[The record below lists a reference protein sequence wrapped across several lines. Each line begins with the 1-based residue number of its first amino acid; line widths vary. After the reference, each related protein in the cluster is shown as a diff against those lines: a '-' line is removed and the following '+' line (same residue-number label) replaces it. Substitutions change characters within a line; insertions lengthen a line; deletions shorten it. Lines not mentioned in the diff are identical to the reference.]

1 MWSAYPGREPMPSRD
16 RLALPLACGVTAGLL
31 AAVLLT
37 VGPPGIDTPAH
48 LFMTWAF
55 RHAGFRLWNSYW
67 YDGRYDFVGYSLVFY
82 PVASVVGVVATAVA
96 SAAVLAA
103 AVAAVGR
110 REWGRAANAP
120 CLALAAT
127 ATATCCVSGM
137 FPFLAGAAAGAVAL
151 ACAQRRQRIGFG
163 AAMAVSLGCSP
174 LAFGLAAVVLA
185 GFVLGSRNPLAIA
198 RHNKIAVAAL
208 AVIAA
213 VCVGVQRAFPAGGWY
228 PYHASDLLVIAAF
241 SGAGLY
247 LTARSPR
254 ARGLRMVFVAYLV
267 LNLVTFAVHG
277 PVGSNSTRLFT
288 IAGVP
293 LLWLAGNVGR
303 RRSWTVLAP
312 VLGLALALQLGP
324 AVRNAYSAWSD
335 PATAAPFWH
344 PAVRF
349 LDARRSPEYRT
360 EVVATAGHWEAFYL
374 ARHGIALA
382 RGWYRQ
388 DDFPQNAVL
397 YRPRITGTAYRAWL
411 RSVGVRYVLLPH
423 APLDYSAVAEARLLR
438 SGRSGLRLVTRL
450 PHWTVFALPHPTP
463 ILTADTPVPGARV
476 MRLGDSRIRL
486 WLPEA
491 GGYDLRMSFSP
502 YWSTDQ
508 TGVCIGPTAAGMT
521 HIETPRPGELT
532 VEFEPTLAA
541 VAAAAAASSSSQCG
555 S

>member
-1 MWSAYPGREPMPSRD
+1 MPSRE
-16 RLALPLACGVTAGLL
+16 RLALPLACGAMAGLL
-31 AAVLLT
+31 AAIIMT

-82 PVASVVGVVATAVA
+82 PVASVVGVMATAVA

-103 AVAAVGR
+103 SFAAVGR

-127 ATATCCVSGM
+127 ATATCCISGM
-137 FPFLAGAAAGAVAL
+137 FPFLAGAAAGACAL
-151 ACAQRRQRIGFG
+151 ACAQRRRHVGFG
-163 AAMAVSLGCSP
+163 VAMVISLGCSP

-185 GFVLGSRNPLAIA
+185 GFVLGSRQPLAIA
-198 RHNKIAVAAL
+198 RRNKIAVAAL
-208 AVIAA
+208 AATAA
-213 VCVGVQRAFPAGGWY
+213 AALAVERAFPAGGWY

-247 LTARSPR
+247 LTAQSPR
-254 ARGLRMVFVAYLV
+254 ARGLRMVFVAYLA

-277 PVGSNSTRLFT
+277 PVGSNSTRLFS

-293 LLWLAGNVGR
+293 LLWLAANVGR

-312 VLGLALALQLGP
+312 MLALALALQLGP

-335 PATAAPFWH
+335 PATAADFWR
-344 PAVRF
+344 PAVQF
-349 LDARRSPEYRT
+349 LDARRNPQYRT

-374 ARHGIALA
+374 ARRGIPLA

-397 YRPRITGTAYRAWL
+397 YRQRLSGRAYRAWL
-411 RSVGVRYVLLPH
+411 RSVGVHFVLLPH

-438 SGRSGLRLVTRL
+438 SGRSGLSVVARL
-450 PHWTVFALPHPTP
+450 PHWTIFALRRPTP
-463 ILTADTPVPGARV
+463 ILTANEPLGGARV
-476 MRLGDSRIRL
+476 LRLGDSRIRL
-486 WLPEA
+486 WLPA
-491 GGYDLRMSFSP
+491 PGGYDLRMSYSP

-508 TGVCIGPTAAGMT
+508 PGVCIAATAGGMT
-521 HIETPRPGELT
+521 HIETPNAGELT
-532 VEFEPTLAA
+532 VEFEPTLARM
-541 VAAAAAASSSSQCG
+541 AAAAASDTSTCAH
-555 S
+555 

>member
-1 MWSAYPGREPMPSRD
+1 MPSRD
-16 RLALPLACGVTAGLL
+16 RLALPLACGATAGLL
-31 AAVLLT
+31 AAIIMT

-82 PVASVVGVVATAVA
+82 PVASVVGVLATTVA

-103 AVAAVGR
+103 AVATVGR

-120 CLALAAT
+120 CLLLAAT
-127 ATATCCVSGM
+127 ATVTCCISGM

-151 ACAQRRQRIGFG
+151 ACAQRRRRIGFG
-163 AAMAVSLGCSP
+163 IAMVVSLGCSP

-185 GFVLGSRNPLAIA
+185 GFVLGSRQPLAIA
-198 RHNKIAVAAL
+198 RRNKIAVAAL
-208 AVIAA
+208 AATAIAA
-213 VCVGVQRAFPAGGWY
+213 LVVERAFPAGGWY
-228 PYHASDLLVIAAF
+228 PYHASDLLVITAF

-247 LTARSPR
+247 LTAQSPR
-254 ARGLRMVFVAYLV
+254 ARGLQMVFVAYFA

-277 PVGSNSTRLFT
+277 PVGSNSTRLFS

-293 LLWLAGNVGR
+293 LLWLAANVGR

-312 VLGLALALQLGP
+312 MLALALALQLGP

-335 PATAAPFWH
+335 PATAAGFWR
-344 PAVRF
+344 PAVQF
-349 LDARRSPEYRT
+349 LDSRRNPQYRT

-374 ARHGIALA
+374 ARHGIPLA

-397 YRPRITGTAYRAWL
+397 YRQRLTGQAYRKWL
-411 RSVGVRYVLLPH
+411 RSVGVHYVLLPH

-438 SGRSGLRLVTRL
+438 SGRSGLSVVAQL
-450 PHWTVFALPHPTP
+450 PHWTIFALRRPTP
-463 ILTADTPVPGARV
+463 ILTADQPVQGARV
-476 MRLGDSRIRL
+476 LHLGNSRIQL
-486 WLPEA
+486 WLPTP
-491 GGYDLRMSFSP
+491 GGYDLRMSYSP
-502 YWSTDQ
+502 YWSSDQ
-508 TGVCIGPTAAGMT
+508 TGVCIGKTAGGMT
-521 HIETPRPGELT
+521 HIQSPNGGELT
-532 VEFEPTLAA
+532 VEFEPTLAT
-541 VAAAAAASSSSQCG
+541 VAAAAASATSACTS
-555 S
+555 

>member
-1 MWSAYPGREPMPSRD
+1 MPNRD
-16 RLALPLACGVTAGLL
+16 RLALPLACGSLAGVL

-37 VGPPGIDTPAH
+37 AGPPGIDTPAH

-82 PVASVVGVVATAVA
+82 PVASVAGVVATAVA
-96 SAAVLAA
+96 SAASLAA
-103 AVAAVGR
+103 AVAAIGR

-127 ATATCCVSGM
+127 ATATCCTSGA
-137 FPFLAGAAAGAVAL
+137 FPFLAGAAAAAIAL
-151 ACAQRRQRIGFG
+151 ACAQRRRRVGFG
-163 AAMAVSLGCSP
+163 VAMVVSLGSSP

-185 GFVLGSRNPLAIA
+185 GYVLGGRNPLAIA
-198 RHNKIAVAAL
+198 RGNAPAVAAL
-208 AVIAA
+208 AATATACLA
-213 VCVGVQRAFPAGGWY
+213 VERAFPAGGWY
-228 PYHASDLLVIAAF
+228 PYHASDLLVVAAF

-247 LTARSPR
+247 LTAGSAR
-254 ARGLRMVFVAYLV
+254 ARGLRMVFVAYLA
-267 LNLVTFAVHG
+267 LNVATFAVHG

-288 IAGVP
+288 MAGVP

-312 VLGLALALQLGP
+312 VLALALTFQLGP

-335 PATAAPFWH
+335 PATAARFWR

-349 LDARRSPEYRT
+349 LDPRRSPQFRT

-374 ARHGIALA
+374 ARRRIALA

-397 YRPRITGTAYRAWL
+397 YRPAITGNAYRAWL
-411 RSVGVRYVLLPH
+411 RRVGVRYVLLPH
-423 APLDYSAVAEARLLR
+423 APLDYSALAEARLLR
-438 SGRSGLRLVTRL
+438 SGRSGLRRVAAL
-450 PHWTVFALPHPTP
+450 PGWTVFALPHPTP
-463 ILTADTPVPGARV
+463 ILTAEGPAPGARV
-476 MRLGDSRIRL
+476 LQLGDARIRL
-486 WLPEA
+486 WLPAA
-491 GGYDLRMSFSP
+491 GGYDLRMSYSP

-508 TGVCIGPTAAGMT
+508 NDVCVRPGPAGMT
-521 HIETPRPGELT
+521 HIETPRAGALT
-532 VEFEPTLAA
+532 LEFEPTLAT
-541 VAAAAAASSSSQCG
+541 VAATAASVTPACAA
-555 S
+555 